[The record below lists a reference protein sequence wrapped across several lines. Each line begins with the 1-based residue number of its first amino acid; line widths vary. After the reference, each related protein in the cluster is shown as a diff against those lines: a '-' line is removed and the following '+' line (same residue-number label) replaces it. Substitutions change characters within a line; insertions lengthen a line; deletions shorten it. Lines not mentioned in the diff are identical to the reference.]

1 MKLFIT
7 RHGETEENKLGILQ
21 GHMPG
26 QLSKEGID
34 QAKALAHRL
43 KDEYFDVIYSSDLKR
58 VVDTTQ
64 EIMVYHQDKKLVF
77 TKELRERDFGE
88 LTGKTRQELQAESG
102 LDVEPKQGESK
113 VAFFERA
120 KKVLQDLL
128 AKHETETVLLVCHG
142 GIGQLIIAQIF
153 GKNYAEMLKMEK
165 LGNTSLSVFEIAKDG
180 TYQELSYNSTDHLQ
194 SS

>member
-7 RHGETEENKLGILQ
+7 RHGETQENKLGILQ

-26 QLSKEGID
+26 QLSKEGIE

-142 GIGQLIIAQIF
+142 GIGQLIIAQIL

>member
-1 MKLFIT
+1 MKFFIT

-26 QLSKEGID
+26 QLSKEGIE
-34 QAKALAHRL
+34 QAKALAYRL

-64 EIMVYHQDKKLVF
+64 EIMAYHHDKKLVF

-88 LTGKTRQELQAESG
+88 LTGKTRQELQAGSG

-113 VAFFERA
+113 VAFFARA
-120 KKVLQDLL
+120 KKILQDLL
-128 AKHETETVLLVCHG
+128 AKHEKETVLLVCHG
-142 GIGQLIIAQIF
+142 GIGQLIIAQIL
-153 GKNYAEMLKMEK
+153 GKNYEEMLAMEK
-165 LGNTSLSVFEIAKDG
+165 LGNTSLSIFEIAKDS
-180 TYQELSYNSTDHLQ
+180 TYQEICYNSTSHLK
-194 SS
+194 

>member
-7 RHGETEENKLGILQ
+7 RHGETQENKLGILQ

-34 QAKALAHRL
+34 QAKALAYRL